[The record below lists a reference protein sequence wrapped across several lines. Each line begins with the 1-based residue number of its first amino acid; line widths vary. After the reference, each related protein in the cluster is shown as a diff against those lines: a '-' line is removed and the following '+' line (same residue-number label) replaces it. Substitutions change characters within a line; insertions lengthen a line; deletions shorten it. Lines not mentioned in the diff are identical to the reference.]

1 MYSNMVIISS
11 HCINDAFIMI
21 EFSFLEKPHVSM
33 ETAVA
38 DGVTVRAGEDVK
50 LIANLKGKPKP
61 TGK

>member
-1 MYSNMVIISS
+1 
-11 HCINDAFIMI
+11 MI